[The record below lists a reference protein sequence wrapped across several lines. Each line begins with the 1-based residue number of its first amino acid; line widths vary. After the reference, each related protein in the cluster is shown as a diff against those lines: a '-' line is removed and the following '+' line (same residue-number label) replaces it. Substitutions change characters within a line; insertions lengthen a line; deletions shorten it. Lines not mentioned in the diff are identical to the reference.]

1 MYQDDSSSSPSNTAL
16 FFTYKKSD
24 QKMYNCYL
32 VLNDSSDKIALPEIE
47 VDGKSYDELRVLHE
61 KYLKFNTGP
70 ESFRSTS
77 DEESGVRSQTKTTAA
92 IMSTD
97 DMQGQPMEIS
107 AQSQEILFHGF
118 LLFEE

>member
-32 VLNDSSDKIALPEIE
+32 VPNDSSDKIALPEIE

-70 ESFRSTS
+70 EILRSTS
-77 DEESGVRSQTKTTAA
+77 DEESGVLNTEPDTSSLSDHSVQ
-92 IMSTD
+92 
-97 DMQGQPMEIS
+97 
-107 AQSQEILFHGF
+107 
-118 LLFEE
+118 